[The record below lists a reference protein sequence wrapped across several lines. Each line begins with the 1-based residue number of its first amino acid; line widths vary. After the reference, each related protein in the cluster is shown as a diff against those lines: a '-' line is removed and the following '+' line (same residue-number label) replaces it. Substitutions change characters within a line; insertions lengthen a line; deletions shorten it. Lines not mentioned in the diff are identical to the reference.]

1 MNPLGF
7 LSQYPWIGYLSG
19 ALQLIF
25 LIHAVATRRNFYW
38 FFILFFGSYFG
49 VLAYFFIE
57 ILPGLRGNARRV
69 GGSLQP
75 AFENLRPLETRIRES
90 REELSESDT
99 LQRRSELAALLSRAG
114 RQGEAQSVLQPLLNG
129 IYADDPLVLLASAE
143 LATARRDP
151 ASAAAF
157 LKQVNLKT
165 SASVRTR
172 TLTLL
177 AGAQAEQGQNTEAE
191 ATYQQAL
198 TGATTEEARVRYTE
212 FLIAQGRREDAAA
225 QLAILERTEKRA
237 SRLYQGQE
245 REWFALAGRLR
256 REVG

>member
-25 LIHAVATRRNFYW
+25 IIHAVVTRRNLYW
-38 FFILFFGSYFG
+38 LFILFFLSYLG

-57 ILPGLRGNARRV
+57 ILPGFRGNARRV
-69 GGSLQP
+69 GANLQP
-75 AFENLRPLETRIRES
+75 ALENLRPLESRIRDA
-90 REELSESDT
+90 REELQESDT
-99 LQRRSELAALLSRAG
+99 LQRRTELAALLSRAG
-114 RQGEAQSVLQPLLNG
+114 RQDEAQTVLQPLLNG

-151 ASAAAF
+151 ASAARY
-157 LKQVNLKT
+157 LQQVDLKT
-165 SASVRTR
+165 SASIRTR

-177 AGAQAEQGQNTEAE
+177 AQAQAQQAQLSEAD
-191 ATYQQAL
+191 ATFQQAL
-198 TGATTEEARVRYTE
+198 IGATSEEARVRYAE
-212 FLIAQGRREDAAA
+212 FLIAQNRREAAAA

-237 SRLYQGQE
+237 SRLYRGQE